1 VNESLVLL
9 ASTSGSA
16 PAQLVAWAIVSLIG
30 IGIVRNN
37 KDLRLLV
44 FGVSFSAFG
53 VLLIR
58 AIH

>member
-1 VNESLVLL
+1 MTDTLVVL

-16 PAQLVAWAIVSLIG
+16 PAELITWAVLSAIGIVS
-30 IGIVRNN
+30 VRNN
-37 KDLRLLV
+37 KDMRVLV
-44 FGVSFSAFG
+44 FGLSFTALG